1 MTETLAQLVEVRVD
15 LSRAVRP
22 ERDEAEFRVDALEQ
36 VFDFRVDHGVVLT
49 SHFRGTSEDPVRL
62 ALPLAGHTDKGQQLA
77 DDPVDVVIDDH
88 QVGQFGSEAFLV
100 IGLA

>member
-1 MTETLAQLVEVRVD
+1 MTEALAQLVEVGID
-15 LSRAVRP
+15 LSRTVRA
-22 ERDEAEFRVDALEQ
+22 ERDKAEFRVDSLEQ

-62 ALPLAGHTDKGQQLA
+62 ALPLTGHTDKGQQLT
-77 DDPVDVVIDDH
+77 DDPVDVVVDDN
-88 QVGQFGSEAFLV
+88 QVCQFGSEAFLV